1 MWIKRLFYFV
11 LLLILLLTLGIWLYS
26 RSLQTTYA
34 EDIKLDGLQEKVEVY
49 FDKYAIP
56 HIYAKNID
64 DVYFMI
70 GYIQAKERLFQ
81 IELVRRLAGGR
92 LSEIFGS
99 AALDSDKF
107 MRTIGIADYS
117 QKSLADFEAIQD
129 PEVKSVVQSYIN
141 GINTWLEH
149 GSTPLEFTALGI
161 PKEEF
166 TVTDVNNIMGYMAI
180 SFAMAHRTEPVL
192 DYLLNTFGPEYL
204 ADLDV
209 HVDPSTTIIPSQSA
223 SSDLRDLSV
232 HIDHMLK
239 DMPIPQ
245 LIGSNSWV
253 VSPDKS
259 SSGQVLFAN
268 DPHIGFSQPAIW
280 YEVHWE
286 TPLAESYSYL
296 LPGYPMAQLTHNRH
310 HAIGLTM
317 FENDDMDLYREKQN
331 PNNEN
336 QYWHIDQWKDYEHR
350 IEIIK
355 IKGQKDLELD
365 VKETV
370 HGPIINGLF
379 EDIAGD
385 EPVSMYWVY
394 TKFAN
399 HLLESSYQVATA
411 KSMEEVAQ
419 GAALAH
425 APGVNIMYGDVDGN
439 IAWWASAKLPKRAEH
454 INSKLILDGASGKDD
469 ILDYWSFE
477 DNPQNINPASN
488 YVYSANNQPAS
499 KDSSL
504 YPGYYLPE
512 DRAKRITTLLD
523 AKDKWSVDD
532 YKNMLLDDTSS
543 NATTIVSSIDSILSS
558 ASLSEKQHSI
568 LDLLN
573 QWDGSFDQDQ
583 VAPTIYIKLVYHI
596 LQLGMADEIG
606 ESFESFTSTHIL
618 KRSIQNLLNNPNSKW
633 WDNHETIAVEHA
645 QDIFTQALSKTITE
659 LTAQLGEEPK
669 YWKWGKVHTL
679 THDHAMSQNEA
690 LAPYFSVGPYE
701 VSGTN
706 EVINNMLFGLNAEGT
721 YKVKGGPSTRRII
734 DFSDIENN
742 SWSILPT
749 GQSGN
754 PLSPHYKDQADMF
767 AKGKFRKMLM
777 YKPEIMKTA
786 KYISRYEPGK

>member
-1 MWIKRLFYFV
+1 MV
-11 LLLILLLTLGIWLYS
+11 LWLYS
-26 RSLQTTYA
+26 RSLQTTYE
-34 EDIKLDGLQEKVEVY
+34 EDIKLDGLQEEVDVY
-49 FDKYAIP
+49 FDNYAIP

-64 DVYFMI
+64 DVHFMI

-81 IELVRRLAGGR
+81 IELIRRLAGGR

-117 QKSLADFEAIQD
+117 QKSLADFEAISN
-129 PEVKSVVQSYIN
+129 PEVKSIVQSYIN
-141 GINTWLEH
+141 GINAFIKT

-180 SFAMAHRTEPVL
+180 SFAMAHRTEPIL
-192 DYLLNTFGPEYL
+192 DYVLNTFGPEYL
-204 ADLDV
+204 DDLDV
-209 HVDPSTTIIPSQSA
+209 HVDPSTTIIPSQGA

-232 HIDHMLK
+232 HINQLFK
-239 DMPIPQ
+239 VMPIPQ

-253 VSPDKS
+253 VGPAKS

-268 DPHIGFSQPAIW
+268 DPHIGFSQPAVW

-286 TPLAESYSYL
+286 TPKAESYSYL

-331 PNNEN
+331 PEN
-336 QYWHIDQWKDYEHR
+336 DKQYWHIDQWKDYEHR
-350 IEIIK
+350 KEIIK
-355 IKGQKDLELD
+355 IKGEADLELD
-365 VKETV
+365 VKLTV
-370 HGPIINGLF
+370 HGPIMNELVD
-379 EDIAGD
+379 DIAGD

-394 TKFAN
+394 TKFPN
-399 HLLESSYQVATA
+399 HLLESSYAIATA
-411 KSMEEVAQ
+411 TTMEDVAK
-419 GAALAH
+419 GAAQAH
-425 APGVNIMYGDVDGN
+425 APGINVMYGDVDGN
-439 IAWWASAKLPKRAEH
+439 VAWWAVAKLPKRAEH
-454 INSKLILDGASGKDD
+454 VNSKLILDGASGKDD

-477 DNPQNINPASN
+477 DNPHNINPSSN
-488 YVYSANNQPAS
+488 YVYSANNQPENNDGA
-499 KDSSL
+499 L

-523 AKDKWSVDD
+523 EKDKWSVDD

-543 NATTIVSSIDSILSS
+543 NATAIVNSIDSILSNTD
-558 ASLSEKQHSI
+558 LSEQQQSI
-568 LDLLN
+568 LAILN
-573 QWDGSFDQDQ
+573 QWDGSFDQEQ

-618 KRSIQNLLNNPNSKW
+618 KRSIQNLLNNPSSKW
-633 WDNHETIAVEHA
+633 WDNHETTAIENA
-645 QDIFTQALSKTITE
+645 QDIFTQALSTAISE
-659 LTAQLGEEPK
+659 LSDQLGEDPK

-679 THDHAMSQNEA
+679 THDHAMSQNES

-701 VSGTN
+701 ISGTN
-706 EVINNMLFGLNAEGT
+706 EVINNMLFGLNKEGK

-754 PLSPHYKDQADMF
+754 ALSPHYKDQADMF
-767 AKGKFRKMLM
+767 AKGEFRKMLM
-777 YKPEIMKTA
+777 NKNEIIKTA
-786 KYISRYEPGK
+786 KYTSRYEPKKGIH